1 MTPVVPNTL
10 RQMNA
15 TLVLNIIREQG
26 PLSRAQIA
34 KISGLTKA
42 TVSEIINDL
51 LLEKIIFE
59 GGVSEQTGQG
69 RKGILINFDPHARLG
84 IGIDLGGTKITFSLF
99 NLDATILYEKREDL
113 PDRRS

>member
-59 GGVSEQTGQG
+59 GGVSVSGLLYSFFIFHCMKTQIIQL
-69 RKGILINFDPHARLG
+69 KNI
-84 IGIDLGGTKITFSLF
+84 
-99 NLDATILYEKREDL
+99 DATYKTNPIIT
-113 PDRRS
+113 P

>member
-51 LLEKIIFE
+51 LR
-59 GGVSEQTGQG
+59 
-69 RKGILINFDPHARLG
+69 RKS
-84 IGIDLGGTKITFSLF
+84 FSKG
-99 NLDATILYEKREDL
+99 A
-113 PDRRS
+113 